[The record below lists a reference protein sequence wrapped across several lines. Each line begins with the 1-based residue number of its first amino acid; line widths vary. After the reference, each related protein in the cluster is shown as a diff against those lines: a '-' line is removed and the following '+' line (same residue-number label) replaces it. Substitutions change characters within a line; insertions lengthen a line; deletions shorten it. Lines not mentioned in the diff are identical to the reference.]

1 MKCSTISTIATAAIA
16 IQTIRVLVTIAIFTS
31 RAVVRV
37 VSRWRD
43 SRGQLDGVTMPKK
56 RQGVPACP

>member
-1 MKCSTISTIATAAIA
+1 
-16 IQTIRVLVTIAIFTS
+16 VLVTIAIFTS